1 MKKYNPE
8 QWNINAFSNSTDDI
22 INRTNNPLERFN
34 RKLKNAFPVPHPSM
48 AAFVNTIKDISVEYV
63 SMLERVK
70 RGTCPRPRHA
80 PLTIHQLP
88 ADYLTY
94 VGTKKVANGTLLE
107 STELQKVKWH
117 IGTTHFDPDDG
128 MMFKVTDIWLHKK
141 GKQKCLVGDR
151 IQIPC
156 KTHSLRNGGEP
167 FSDFISIEEILA
179 HTHMTSR
186 CGNSSKKV
194 RFNGSKV

>member
-1 MKKYNPE
+1 MLLVMLYVLDTWMKKYNPE
-8 QWNINAFSNSTDDI
+8 QWNINALSNSTDDI

-80 PLTIHQLP
+80 PLTIH
-88 ADYLTY
+88 
-94 VGTKKVANGTLLE
+94 
-107 STELQKVKWH
+107 
-117 IGTTHFDPDDG
+117 
-128 MMFKVTDIWLHKK
+128 
-141 GKQKCLVGDR
+141 
-151 IQIPC
+151 
-156 KTHSLRNGGEP
+156 
-167 FSDFISIEEILA
+167 
-179 HTHMTSR
+179 
-186 CGNSSKKV
+186 NSSKKA